1 MHEASFVFNPLTRRV
16 PHASPRKAAAAPS
29 GSREK
34 GKSRE
39 PAASSPAPTAVRHE
53 APASAEAEESEL
65 LPLGLASKEVQEAL
79 ILEDLLFVL
88 MVSVPRV
95 RCSENSQTDG
105 AGIRRGSKARTSRMR
120 RHMPLMIRLRG

>member
-16 PHASPRKAAAAPS
+16 PHASPRKAAA

-39 PAASSPAPTAVRHE
+39 PAASSPAPTAPRHE
-53 APASAEAEESEL
+53 APASAEDEESEL

-88 MVSVPRV
+88 MVSGPGL
-95 RCSENSQTDG
+95 C
-105 AGIRRGSKARTSRMR
+105 
-120 RHMPLMIRLRG
+120 